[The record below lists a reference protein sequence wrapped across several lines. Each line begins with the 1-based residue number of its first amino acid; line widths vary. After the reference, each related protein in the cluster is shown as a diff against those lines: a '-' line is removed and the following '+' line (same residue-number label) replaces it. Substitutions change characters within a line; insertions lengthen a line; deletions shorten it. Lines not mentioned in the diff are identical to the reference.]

1 MGVKVLAA
9 AAALAIVGSAA
20 AQPRPQGYLGDRG
33 PDTIQIVPPAPKAGD
48 PRDEADKGVFLATR
62 KLKDGPRWALAQND
76 VNAALMMK
84 DMSCAL
90 GLELSPVNAP
100 KTFAVMSKMRFDM
113 TRAYD
118 RPKDLYKR
126 PRPYQL
132 HPGQATC
139 VVPDKQLNES
149 PDYPS
154 GHATFGWMMGMIL
167 AELAPDRAT
176 QVLAR
181 GRAFGE
187 SRMVCGVHSLSAIEE
202 SRTAASAVFAA
213 LHGSPE
219 FRADMDAARPE
230 IAAARAIGAPP
241 DPAACAREAELTKS
255 PF

>member
-1 MGVKVLAA
+1 MKIRILAA
-9 AAALAIVGSAA
+9 AAALAVVGSAA
-20 AQPRPQGYLGDRG
+20 AQPPQGYLGDRG

-48 PRDEADKGVFLATR
+48 PRDEADRQVFMATR

-76 VNAALMMK
+76 VNAALIMK

-90 GLELSPVNAP
+90 GVELTPANAP
-100 KTFAVMSKMRFDM
+100 RTFAVMSKMRVDM
-113 TRAYD
+113 TRAYG

-126 PRPYQL
+126 QRPYQL
-132 HPGQATC
+132 RPGQATC
-139 VVPDKQLNES
+139 VVPDKELNES
-149 PDYPS
+149 ADYPS

-187 SRMVCGVHSLSAIEE
+187 SRLVCGVHSLSAVEE
-202 SRTAASAVFAA
+202 SRTAASAAFAA

-230 IAAARAIGAPP
+230 VAAARAAGPAP
-241 DPAACAREAELTKS
+241 DPTACAREAELLKS